1 MQNDSQKYIKLKKR
15 AFFWAP
21 ICKYSLFVTI
31 QPKNASQKP
40 KRWYLRIQTFFLRF
54 SSHSRCCNI
63 AARGL
68 LSFASEHRI
77 CNTFALKRFVYLRSL
92 VSIPH
97 ESSAV
102 TGDVYNSIEG
112 WLNLTCF
119 KLSQRLAGK
128 RRE

>member
-1 MQNDSQKYIKLKKR
+1 MQHSSSWTFIACVAGGIVGAREIN
-15 AFFWAP
+15 FWRRRREENGEGG
-21 ICKYSLFVTI
+21 FE
-31 QPKNASQKP
+31 
-40 KRWYLRIQTFFLRF
+40 
-54 SSHSRCCNI
+54 I
-63 AARGL
+63 AGG
-68 LSFASEHRI
+68 SFASEHKI
-77 CNTFALKRFVYLRSL
+77 CNTFALKRLVYLRNL

-97 ESSAV
+97 ESSAI

>member
-1 MQNDSQKYIKLKKR
+1 MHHKNPNDGIFEFKL
-15 AFFWAP
+15 FSFD
-21 ICKYSLFVTI
+21 SH
-31 QPKNASQKP
+31 
-40 KRWYLRIQTFFLRF
+40 RI
-54 SSHSRCCNI
+54 
-63 AARGL
+63 AVDARGL
-68 LSFASEHRI
+68 LSFASEHKI
-77 CNTFALKRFVYLRSL
+77 CNTFALKRFVYLRNL

-97 ESSAV
+97 ESSAI

>member
-1 MQNDSQKYIKLKKR
+1 MENLPKALFGVHLFRWIVTYPVDKVIH
-15 AFFWAP
+15 
-21 ICKYSLFVTI
+21 SL
-31 QPKNASQKP
+31 NNW
-40 KRWYLRIQTFFLRF
+40 R
-54 SSHSRCCNI
+54 
-63 AARGL
+63 
-68 LSFASEHRI
+68 
-77 CNTFALKRFVYLRSL
+77 L

-97 ESSAV
+97 ESSAI